1 MRLRSLAAGVTLL
14 FALTA
19 CSGGASGSAAPAP
32 ATPADRLAAAK
43 AAMDKAASVH
53 LVLSSR
59 DVPPA
64 ADGVLGADGVGTHAP
79 AFKGRLDARI
89 SGVQAAVDVVSVGST
104 LYLKLPFT
112 SRFVRTDPKTYQAPD
127 PATLFATDGGI
138 SSLLTRTTGPRLG
151 DRTRSGSTVLQTV
164 TGSLPGRDIAGLLAI
179 GEPAAT
185 FGVTYGLT
193 DPGNELRTVT
203 LTGPFFPGSTSTYA
217 LTLDRYGDPVEIRQ
231 P

>member
-1 MRLRSLAAGVTLL
+1 MRLRSLTAGLALL
-14 FALTA
+14 FVLTA
-19 CSGGASGSAAPAP
+19 CSGGPSGAAPAP

-43 AAMDKAASVH
+43 AAMDRATSVH
-53 LVLSSR
+53 LVLTSR
-59 DVPPA
+59 DVPTA

-89 SGVQAAVDVVSVGST
+89 SGIQAAVDVVSVGSA

-112 SRFVRTDPKTYQAPD
+112 DRFVRTDPRTYQAPD

-179 GEPAAT
+179 GDPAAT
-185 FGVTYGLT
+185 FGVAYGLT

-203 LTGPFFPGSTSTYA
+203 LTGPFFRGSTSTYA

>member
-1 MRLRSLAAGVTLL
+1 MRLRSLTAGLTLL

-19 CSGGASGSAAPAP
+19 CSGGQSGAAPAK

-43 AAMDKAASVH
+43 AAMDRAASVH
-53 LVLSSR
+53 LVLTSR
-59 DVPPA
+59 DVPTA

-89 SGVQAAVDVVSVGST
+89 SGIQAAVDVVSVGSA

-112 SRFVRTDPKTYQAPD
+112 DRFVRTDPRTYQAPD

-179 GEPAAT
+179 GDPAAT

-203 LTGPFFPGSTSTYA
+203 LTGPFFRGSTSTYA